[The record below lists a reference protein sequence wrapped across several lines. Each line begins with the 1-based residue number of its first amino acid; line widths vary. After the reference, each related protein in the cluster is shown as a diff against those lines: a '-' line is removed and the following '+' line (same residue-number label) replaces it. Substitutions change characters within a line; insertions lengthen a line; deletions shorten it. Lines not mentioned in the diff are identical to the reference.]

1 MPSTIPFDPSLVLG
15 NIADPGK
22 IAALEAVAEAKRP
35 IDLAQDDLNS
45 LIATERSLAITLQ
58 ELINMQVDSKDLSK
72 FTTQINKVKSD
83 LAKQA
88 GVYATTVLAQG
99 PKVQAAKKKVKGSDS
114 VNAEVES
121 PIDWNKSSIKKMDI
135 SSDSMSVD
143 AQYIRNENEQDGSDA
158 HASSLAAHASAKVS
172 TIFGPSWGAQCASS
186 VHDSV
191 LSQTSNHSI
200 EGTLII
206 TATCTHKAADIF
218 APFILD
224 PEKGIRAWNVY
235 NTGQGKSINTTD
247 EDSMAKRIKDQT
259 VGMKLISG
267 ATYGSSFVGM
277 AHILKMDETTS
288 SQSSRSSTT
297 ALETQFEEGGFF
309 AHMEGRFGVDA
320 EFSNNVKNM
329 LSTSNVQAHAD
340 VITMGIIP
348 TLKSNEVASSVKTL
362 QPSAQD
368 VMDQLASVQSASDN
382 SVNAG
387 MAAGAKKAR
396 DGASFKDLNSD
407 YLKTVVSSLKQGDIE
422 KNKVIDTNSLMTAF
436 DDYVVKAAEGK
447 AGIPINFF
455 LKPITASQL
464 VCSYLAKFSPMKYW
478 QLSSG
483 DDAAKS
489 EKEKQ
494 S

>member
-22 IAALEAVAEAKRP
+22 IEALQKVAEAKRP

-58 ELINMQVDSKDLSK
+58 ELINMQVDTKSLTK
-72 FTTQINKVKSD
+72 FTTQIDKVKKD
-83 LAKQA
+83 LATQA
-88 GVYATTVLAQG
+88 GVYAAAVLTNG

-114 VNAEVES
+114 INAEVES

-235 NTGQGKSINTTD
+235 NPGEGKSINTTD
-247 EDSMAKRIKDQT
+247 EGSMAKRIKDQT

-267 ATYGSSFVGM
+267 SSFVGM
-277 AHILKMDETTS
+277 AHILKLDETTS
-288 SQSSRSSTT
+288 SQSSHSSTS
-297 ALETQFEEGGFF
+297 ALEAQFEEGGFF

-320 EFSNNVKNM
+320 EFSNNVKSM
-329 LSTSNVQAHAD
+329 LSTSNIQAHAD

-348 TLKSNEVASSVKTL
+348 TLKSNEVAASIKTL

-368 VMDQLASVQSASDN
+368 VMTQLASVQSASDG

-407 YLKTVVSSLKQGDIE
+407 YLKTVVSSLKDGDVSQ
-422 KNKVIDTNSLMTAF
+422 NKVINTNSLMQNQQQAL
-436 DDYVVKAAEGK
+436 KMQAL
-447 AGIPINFF
+447 IN
-455 LKPITASQL
+455 KKKEQIEKNNVSMRPGYYNDQL
-464 VCSYLAKFSPMKYW
+464 RGNIWRTLNNY
-478 QLSSG
+478 
-483 DDAAKS
+483 
-489 EKEKQ
+489 
-494 S
+494 